1 MACNIPG
8 DSTSVRNT
16 MAPLDTAY
24 NNSNLMRDFQN
35 KLSGNN
41 TIPIN
46 NNANINDN
54 ISNLVRN
61 NQILPHQSEEKID
74 VNVDKIVGEY
84 YNRDDDIKRQLNRDT
99 IGNEYLYPG
108 ISTVQNGINFPLD
121 RSQYYSPQVYGS
133 ELLEGY
139 TNTGSGI
146 DIWRLLLL
154 IILIAALIYGIY
166 WLYNNNRSNLP

>member
-16 MAPLDTAY
+16 MATLDTAY

-41 TIPIN
+41 TLSN
-46 NNANINDN
+46 NINDN
-54 ISNLVRN
+54 ISQLRN

-84 YNRDDDIKRQLNRDT
+84 YNRDDDIKRQLNRDST
-99 IGNEYLYPG
+99 GNEYIYPNVP
-108 ISTVQNGINFPLD
+108 TAQNGVNFPLD

-146 DIWRLLLL
+146 DFWRLLLL
-154 IILIAALIYGIY
+154 IILIVALIYGIY
-166 WLYNNNRSNLP
+166 WLYNNNKSSLP

>member
-8 DSTSVRNT
+8 DSTSMRNT
-16 MAPLDTAY
+16 MASLDTAY

-41 TIPIN
+41 TLSIN
-46 NNANINDN
+46 HDHANINDN
-54 ISNLVRN
+54 ITNLRN

-84 YNRDDDIKRQLNRDT
+84 YNRDNDIKRQLNRDT
-99 IGNEYLYPG
+99 IGNEYLYPNVPT
-108 ISTVQNGINFPLD
+108 SQKGINFPLD
-121 RSQYYSPQVYGS
+121 RSQYYSPQIYGS

-139 TNTGSGI
+139 TNTSSGM

-166 WLYNNNRSNLP
+166 WLYNNNKGNLP